1 MSTLHLTNS
10 PTEVGCSIPPNTPHA
25 ISVNLP
31 NWQDNVDYEEGH
43 ERLISRLS
51 TGYPRFFIH
60 NQIKKLISICEQ
72 KFAKPTESCLLFP
85 SRKVAQRCKNF
96 IQMNYKSSS
105 STSSNVRLAEIT
117 IIPPEQIKSSS
128 FQQGIK
134 TLHVVLFPKDA
145 FKIGKSYWQHTGEGI
160 TSRMAEYV
168 LYIMQIKKD
177 EQKYSDCGDGDETV
191 RKRRPSFQNHESKL
205 SKQSVVVEE
214 NYYVEERYGRNLP
227 VLFADKAKLALK
239 RRIVGVLDT
248 ESNKNND
255 LDDVISKPIEP
266 NASLT
271 ARGVKGVTE
280 DDVFLFP
287 CGMASIFHAH
297 RYLLQAF
304 PPKKSICY
312 SFPYT
317 DTLKILEKF
326 GPGCYFYGNGTSE
339 DIDEIEKLLESG
351 DEQILGLFCEFPS
364 NPLLKSPDLK
374 RLRALADKYD
384 FLIVLDE
391 TIGNFVN
398 VEVLQWVDILV
409 SSLTKVFS
417 GDSNVM
423 GGGLIINPQRKHYQK
438 LKQVIKDDYEDLV
451 WSEDAVFLERNSR
464 TFRERIIKINENAE
478 KLCDFLIKSPKVKKL
493 YYPKYITPDI
503 YNQYKRKNGGY
514 GGLFSVTFHSELAS
528 KQFFDAIPI
537 AKGPSLGTNFTLAC
551 PYTILAHY
559 LELDWASKYGVEAGL
574 IRISVGLE
582 DIDVLLAGM
591 QKGLDAISD

>member
-105 STSSNVRLAEIT
+105 LTSSNVRLAEIT

-239 RRIVGVLDT
+239 RRIAGVLDI

-304 PPKKSICY
+304 PPKKR
-312 SFPYT
+312 
-317 DTLKILEKF
+317 
-326 GPGCYFYGNGTSE
+326 CYFYGNGTSE

-423 GGGLIINPQRKHYQK
+423 
-438 LKQVIKDDYEDLV
+438 VIKDDYEDLV